1 VKALSFLVLTFAL
14 AVTIHAQPQPRP
26 TPVIK
31 TGIDVLV
38 ERNFSLLS
46 GKRVGLITNPSGV
59 TNTLVSTVDIL
70 ARATDFKLIALYG
83 PEHGVRGDVAAG
95 RRVDSTT
102 DSVTGIPVYSLYGK
116 LTKPT
121 PEMLKGVDVL
131 VYDIQDIGV
140 RSYSYI
146 STMAASMEAAAAN
159 NIEFIVLDR
168 PDPLTGNKIE
178 GNILEKKYKS
188 FVGMFPIPYV
198 YGMTCGEL
206 ATLLNDEG
214 WLEGGKRCRLTVVK
228 MNGWKRSMWWED
240 TGLQWVPTSPHIP
253 NAPTA
258 LFCAATGI
266 LGELDAVNIGV
277 GYTLPFQIVGTPW
290 IDASRF
296 AQMLNAKKIAG
307 LFFRPITYTPFYAAM
322 QGKQVKG
329 VQIHILD
336 REKANLVNV
345 QLTIAQTLAELNH
358 GKSIFAMSDSSR
370 IKMFDKV
377 MGTDAVRLAL
387 ESNVPVEQIVSR
399 WGKDIDRFI
408 AIRKKY
414 LMYE

>member
-1 VKALSFLVLTFAL
+1 VKDLLFLILTFAL

-26 TPVIK
+26 KPVIK
-31 TGIDVLV
+31 TGIDILV

-70 ARATDFKLIALYG
+70 GRAKDFKLVALYG
-83 PEHGVRGDVAAG
+83 PEHGVRGDVAVG
-95 RRVDSTT
+95 GRVDSTT
-102 DSVTGIPVYSLYGK
+102 DSATGIPVYSLYGK
-116 LTKPT
+116 STT

-140 RSYSYI
+140 RSYTYI
-146 STMAASMEAAAAN
+146 NTMAAAMEAAAEN
-159 NIEFIVLDR
+159 NIEFVVLDR

-228 MNGWKRSMWWED
+228 MIGWKRSMWWED

-258 LFCAATGI
+258 LFYAATGI
-266 LGELDAVNIGV
+266 LGELDAVNVGV
-277 GYTLPFQIVGTPW
+277 GYTLPFQLVGTPW
-290 IDASRF
+290 IDGSRF
-296 AQMLNAKKIAG
+296 AQALNAKKIAG
-307 LFFRPITYTPFYAAM
+307 VYFRSITYTPFYAAM

-329 VQIHILD
+329 VQIYIVD
-336 REKANLVNV
+336 REKANLVNI
-345 QLTIAQTLAELNH
+345 QFHIAQTMVELYR
-358 GKSIFAMSDSSR
+358 GKSIFALSDSSR

-387 ESNVPVEQIVSR
+387 ESNVPVEEIVSR
-399 WGKDIDRFI
+399 WGKDIDRFT